1 MKMDNYKRLMV
12 LNLEKMSKEELN
24 ALRKLGLT

>member
-1 MKMDNYKRLMV
+1 MDNYKRLMV